1 MLPFLLLPS
10 CVGAII
16 DDLPERRR
24 QRLDVLH
31 LIGTDSSGGTRGV
44 EFHGVLGH
52 FGGPALLAETNT
64 TGLTDVGLGGTLVA
78 RLVAVIIVRTA
89 LSENFVYHVVAGPW
103 HVVRGV
109 LQAAIHGLCHA
120 NQYESFSCLY
130 LMVKNKEISI
140 KRYFK

>member
-64 TGLTDVGLGGTLVA
+64 TGFY
-78 RLVAVIIVRTA
+78 RR
-89 LSENFVYHVVAGPW
+89 GPW
-103 HVVRGV
+103 RHPCCETRCCHHSQNRSQRKLCISRRGRSM
-109 LQAAIHGLCHA
+109 ACGPGRPPSSHPLCHS